1 MIHVMDIFTLMNIP
15 LNDDQM
21 VTYPAVSRLDS
32 LNAALRSLASVR
44 PDSVSRKE
52 VITLQTGAMQ
62 NFPSQCEQFLDLCYR
77 VEEGVCTYPLRLV
90 SRKDLDDN
98 DADWCINYGD
108 VEELAADDRFPDIF
122 WVHPVPFD
130 DSQKIM
136 IGFAEQAPV
145 LTTDSEWP
153 LSQKFIQPCI
163 EYALYWLFSRDS
175 TVVANANR
183 ATGHLQTFFSL
194 LGQDTQTAAIISPVT
209 PDYKQV

>member
-1 MIHVMDIFTLMNIP
+1 MHVSDIFIVMNMP

-21 VTYPAVSRLDS
+21 ITFPAIDRLDS
-32 LNAALRSLASVR
+32 LNAALRTLATVR
-44 PDSVSRKE
+44 PDSVSQKE
-52 VITLQTGAMQ
+52 TVTLQTGALQ
-62 NFPSQCEQFLDLCYR
+62 QFPDACEQFLDLCYR
-77 VEEGVCTYPLRLV
+77 VESGVCTYPLRLV

-108 VEELAADDRFPDIF
+108 VEEIAVDDRFPKMF

-130 DSQKIM
+130 DSQQIM
-136 IGFAEQAPV
+136 IGFAGQAPV
-145 LTTDSEWP
+145 LTVDSQWP

-163 EYALYWLFSRDS
+163 EFALYWLFSKDS

-183 ATGHLQTFFSL
+183 ASGHLQSFFSL
-194 LGQDTQTAAIISPVT
+194 LGQDTKTAAVISPVT